1 MERFCTFT
9 NMEPLK
15 SHMNELFPV
24 LKRILVDV
32 TADPHRTSWLFPHGS
47 THETIEAIMRLK
59 DYTTMQTAK
68 MVRYLLYVIFVFH
81 ISLFLTY
88 SSWFFMKNC
97 SQDPQFDEITLSFFW
112 TVESN
117 QKNQG
122 VHGSS
127 HGLLERVV
135 GQAREN
141 QSSLSND
148 TKSGRRGH
156 ELAEKNGAK

>member
-1 MERFCTFT
+1 MWRVFHFTGKGKRSPYQVMTPRLTQPLPIAHADVPSREELEVFLERFCTFT
-9 NMEPLK
+9 NMEPPK

-32 TADPHRTSWLFPHGS
+32 TVDPHRTSWLFPHGS
-47 THETIEAIMRLK
+47 THKTIEAIMRLK

-97 SQDPQFDEITLSFFW
+97 SQGPQFDEITLSFF
-112 TVESN
+112 
-117 QKNQG
+117 
-122 VHGSS
+122 
-127 HGLLERVV
+127 
-135 GQAREN
+135 
-141 QSSLSND
+141 
-148 TKSGRRGH
+148 
-156 ELAEKNGAK
+156 